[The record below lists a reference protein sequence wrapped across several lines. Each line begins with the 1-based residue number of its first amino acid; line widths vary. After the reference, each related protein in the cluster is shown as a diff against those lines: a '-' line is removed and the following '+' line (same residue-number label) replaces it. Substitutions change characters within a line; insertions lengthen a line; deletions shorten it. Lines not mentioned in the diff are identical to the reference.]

1 MSLASSKFSFNLFL
15 NYFDYLN
22 KGSQYKDTGLAWI
35 LARNGEVPPNA
46 VPGGQ
51 EANGQTLYIARFFTK
66 EGQLAPGK
74 LAPSHRKAF
83 ASCGGKE
90 QTSDVYQVLTHPNQ
104 QELKW
109 VSTNRNNIPTGAI
122 QAGGDYRSPLFIGR
136 APFQGG
142 ICCGKFEPTHN
153 CCYIPWGDQEN
164 AIPENFEVL
173 CLTNIH
179 E

>member
-46 VPGGQ
+46 VPG
-51 EANGQTLYIARFFTK
+51 
-66 EGQLAPGK
+66 GK

-122 QAGGDYRSPLFIGR
+122 QAGGDSRSPLFIGR

-164 AIPENFEVL
+164 AVPENFEVL